1 MKLFSKSKTSGK
13 KSRKRILKYKN
24 VDYKSHNAT
33 KRGVLMQKE
42 EFEKVLK
49 DMPEPK
55 KGILAN
61 LFKDFLWLDEQIE
74 ALRVYPRYKVNG
86 ANPDLQKKL
95 PVHEMLKDYQAQK
108 NDIATKIL
116 RTLDGVTDGESE
128 LMKALNEV
136 D

>member
-1 MKLFSKSKTSGK
+1 
-13 KSRKRILKYKN
+13 
-24 VDYKSHNAT
+24 
-33 KRGVLMQKE
+33 MQKE
-42 EFEKVLK
+42 DFEKVLT
-49 DMPEPK
+49 DIPEPK

-74 ALRVYPRYKVNG
+74 ALRKYPRYLVNS

-95 PVHEMLKDYQAQK
+95 PVHDMLKDFQAQK

-116 RTLDGVTDGESE
+116 RTLDGESNGESDIVRRLKE
-128 LMKALNEV
+128 F